1 MTFKPDIQ
9 VVKRDHLGKEVFRYP
24 GKILTKDAAHI
35 TLRAEFNYEL
45 VQIEEIILK
54 RGDMFIETYYFDRWY
69 NIFEIHQGSSDLIK
83 AYYCN
88 IGYPAVLQDGEISY
102 RDLALDLFVRPDG
115 RETVLDLD
123 EFEALE
129 LDAVIRQQALD
140 GLAHLRTH
148 IPDFLH
154 PES

>member
-24 GKILTKDAAHI
+24 GKILTMDAVHI
-35 TLRAEFNYEL
+35 TLRAEFNFEL
-45 VQIEEIILK
+45 VQIEEITLR

-69 NIFEIHQGSSDLIK
+69 NIFEIHQGTSDRIK

-88 IGYPAVLQDGEISY
+88 IGYPAVLIDGEVSY

-115 RETVLDLD
+115 RETLLDMD
-123 EFEALE
+123 EFETLE
-129 LDAVIRQQALD
+129 LDGATRQRALN
-140 GLAHLRTH
+140 GLDQLRAQ
-148 IPDFLH
+148 ISDFLQAI
-154 PES
+154 

>member
-1 MTFKPDIQ
+1 MTIQSDIQ

-24 GKILTKDAAHI
+24 GKILTMDTTHI

-45 VQIEEIILK
+45 VQIEEVILK

-69 NIFEIHQGSSDLIK
+69 NIFEVHQGTSDQIK

-88 IGYPAVLQDGEISY
+88 IGYPAVLQNGEVSY

-115 RETVLDLD
+115 RETLLDMD
-123 EFEALE
+123 EFETLE
-129 LDAVIRQQALD
+129 LDAVTRQRALN
-140 GLAHLRTH
+140 GLEQLRAQIT
-148 IPDFLH
+148 DFLTAK
-154 PES
+154 